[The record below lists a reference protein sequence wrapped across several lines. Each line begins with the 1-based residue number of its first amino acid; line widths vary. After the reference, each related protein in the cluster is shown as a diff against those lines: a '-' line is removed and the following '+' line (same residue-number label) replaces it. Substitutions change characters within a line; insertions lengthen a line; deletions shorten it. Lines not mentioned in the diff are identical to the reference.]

1 MQAIRRVSEPM
12 IERRGALD
20 NRVCVRFGLNRQPEE
35 SWVRL
40 FRAHAAS
47 SVLSATNALFGASE
61 ASIEVAKPSGVAELA
76 TALDCFI
83 ECANLGL
90 RSFPGPAPERQATV
104 FREQS
109 RGLDRE

>member
-12 IERRGALD
+12 IERRGALY

-35 SWVRL
+35 TWVRL

-61 ASIEVAKPSGVAELA
+61 ASIEVAKPRGVAELA

-90 RSFPGPAPERQATV
+90 RSFPGPAPERQPTV